1 MLEPNCAVLDK
12 FTQFGRMLP
21 SPRNTSKHN
30 TSTEARELLQFLN
43 DPTLLKDGTINDKV
57 GQTIQNLYATAC
69 LKASTLLFAHFFW
82 RIQFLDL
89 KGPERILASNPLPPP
104 TLFAALVPD
113 EAPVYIVEPRKLILK
128 DKLITLSPEALRKTR
143 VKKAK
148 DSSRSRD
155 LKKKKTKN
163 RFKNNCVTPRD
174 LCLGDGSLSKESRV
188 QWWPRERQGH
198 FLRTVQYTI
207 GWDTLLD
214 TLSWHVWH
222 VSKSPNDNTLQLLFS
237 VFVHLFLRL

>member
-113 EAPVYIVEPRKLILK
+113 EAPVYIVEPRKLILRE
-128 DKLITLSPEALRKTR
+128 KLITLSPEALRKTR

-155 LKKKKTKN
+155 LLKKKKTKN
-163 RFKNNCVTPRD
+163 KELNLLRFFFR
-174 LCLGDGSLSKESRV
+174 
-188 QWWPRERQGH
+188 
-198 FLRTVQYTI
+198 I
-207 GWDTLLD
+207 
-214 TLSWHVWH
+214 
-222 VSKSPNDNTLQLLFS
+222 
-237 VFVHLFLRL
+237 